1 MIKSIKIFKN
11 NSIINSNL
19 MILILNIYK
28 CLKRTMNLKMI
39 LIKQIII
46 KFLKDIKINSNLI
59 ININKTLIIIMII
72 KIPNFKM
79 TMQNI
84 ILKIIKRII
93 KNNSKNLKKIYMKTN
108 KKMKQLL
115 TPNHI

>member
-1 MIKSIKIFKN
+1 
-11 NSIINSNL
+11 
-19 MILILNIYK
+19 MILILNIFK

-46 KFLKDIKINSNLI
+46 RFLKNIKISSNLI

-84 ILKIIKRII
+84 IIKIIKRII
-93 KNNSKNLKKIYMKTN
+93 KNNSKNLKKKSMKIN